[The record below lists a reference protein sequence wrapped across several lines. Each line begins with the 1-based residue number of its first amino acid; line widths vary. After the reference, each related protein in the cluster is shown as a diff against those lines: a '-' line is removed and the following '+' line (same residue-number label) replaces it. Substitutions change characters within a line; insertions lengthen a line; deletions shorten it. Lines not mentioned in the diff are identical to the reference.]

1 MDLGVGDVFASVGF
15 GCWAGEHAFEGF
27 HFFLLLFLLLF
38 FFFGFTFGRERDFLY
53 SLADLLGLLFFFP
66 FNAVLAGG
74 AVSVTVA
81 SAVAAS

>member
-1 MDLGVGDVFASVGF
+1 MDLGVGDVFAAVGF

-27 HFFLLLFLLLF
+27 HFFSSF
-38 FFFGFTFGRERDFLY
+38 FFCGFTFGRERVCLY
-53 SLADLLGLLFFFP
+53 SLADLLGLLFFS

>member
-1 MDLGVGDVFASVGF
+1 MDLGVGDVFAAVGF

-27 HFFLLLFLLLF
+27 HFFILFSSSF
-38 FFFGFTFGRERDFLY
+38 FS
-53 SLADLLGLLFFFP
+53 SLASLLVERGFVCTVWLTCSVCSFSP

>member
-1 MDLGVGDVFASVGF
+1 MDLGVGDVFAAVGF

-27 HFFLLLFLLLF
+27 HFFFLLFLLLLF
-38 FFFGFTFGRERDFLY
+38 FSGFTFGRERVCLY
-53 SLADLLGLLFFFP
+53 SLADLLGLLFFFS

>member
-1 MDLGVGDVFASVGF
+1 MDLGVGDVFAAVGF

-27 HFFLLLFLLLF
+27 HFFLLLFLLF
-38 FFFGFTFGRERDFLY
+38 FTCGFTFGRERNCLY
-53 SLADLLGLLFFFP
+53 SLADLLGLLFFFS

>member
-1 MDLGVGDVFASVGF
+1 MDLGVGDVFAAVGF

-27 HFFLLLFLLLF
+27 HFFLLF
-38 FFFGFTFGRERDFLY
+38 FFFGFTFGRERVCLY
-53 SLADLLGLLFFFP
+53 SLADLLGLRFFS